1 MPVPE
6 HASEALRMAMS
17 ALEHGHWDKRSQ
29 EGSRLNA
36 LDSIAWSLIGILSH
50 MERSGTPAAPA
61 ATATHSTRPHAKRGF
76 DELDLSPIKPTA

>member
-6 HASEALRMAMS
+6 NASESLRMALG

-50 MERSGTPAAPA
+50 LERSE
-61 ATATHSTRPHAKRGF
+61 ATAAASARPHARRGF
-76 DELDLSPIKPTA
+76 DDLDLSTIKPTA